1 MKLIIA
7 AIATLTLIGFS
18 LVQNVEAFDPR
29 NPDTDNPIVE
39 ILPWMPHYQGNKG
52 DAGVY
57 RVNDQYIGLVVA
69 ALRDASRPVTLY
81 VEIDDTIVTFD
92 CRVTPYESY
101 KYPHEIDGIPAIV
114 EINPEFW
121 KLDLDEVS
129 ETYFLSES
137 YGRVRIE
144 DVEFISIGTSSDTD
158 SMSLYT
164 YENDWVHWP
173 HVVTDYLGYVGLDRP
188 GP

>member
-39 ILPWMPHYQGNKG
+39 ILPWMPHYEGNKG

-69 ALRDASRPVTLY
+69 ALRDASRSVKLY
-81 VEIDDTIVTFD
+81 VEIDGNIVNFD

-101 KYPHEIDGIPAIV
+101 KYPYEIDGIPAIV

-121 KLDLDEVS
+121 KLDLNEVS

-137 YGRVRIE
+137 YGRIRIE
-144 DVEFISIGTSSDTD
+144 SVEFIPNSSDED
-158 SMSLYT
+158 SMSLYIRS
-164 YENDWVHWP
+164 YENGWVHWP
-173 HVVTDYLGYVGLDRP
+173 QVVTDHLGYVGLDRS
-188 GP
+188 GI